1 MKLVRDTDKLQEKN
15 QKISD
20 QKAEEAIRTIIQWIG
35 EDPEREGL
43 KSTPKRVIRAFKEY
57 FQGYKED
64 PANYLKKTFTEVEGY
79 DDMVIEKNISI
90 RSHCEH
96 HMAPI
101 IGVAHVAY
109 IPSKKVVGLSK
120 LARVVEAFSK
130 RLQTQERLTMQIAK
144 TIMHVLQPRGV
155 AVTIDAA
162 HQCMTNRGVKKEKTT
177 TVTNY
182 FLGAFK
188 EDLSFQNR
196 YLRYINKD

>member
-1 MKLVRDTDKLQEKN
+1 MKLVKDTDQLEKKQQILDQE
-15 QKISD
+15 
-20 QKAEEAIRTIIQWIG
+20 AEEAIKTIIKWIG
-35 EDPEREGL
+35 ENPEREGL
-43 KSTPKRVIRAFKEY
+43 KSTPKRVIKAFKEY

-64 PANYLKKTFTEVEGY
+64 PSNYLTKTFKEIDGY

-101 IGVAHVAY
+101 IGVAHVSY
-109 IPSKKVVGLSK
+109 IPSTKVVGLSK

-144 TIMHVLQPRGV
+144 TIMDVLQPRGV

-162 HQCMTNRGVKKEKTT
+162 HQCMTSRGIKKENTT

-182 FLGAFK
+182 FLGVFK
-188 EDLSFQNR
+188 DDLSFQNR

>member
-1 MKLVRDTDKLQEKN
+1 MKLVKDTN
-15 QKISD
+15 QTPVQKQQISD
-20 QKAEEAIRTIIQWIG
+20 EKAEDAIKTIIKWIG
-35 EDPEREGL
+35 EDPNREGL
-43 KSTPKRVIRAFKEY
+43 KSTPKRVIKAFKEY
-57 FQGYKED
+57 FQGYNQN
-64 PANYLKKTFTEVEGY
+64 PAEYLTKTFTEVEGY

-101 IGVAHVAY
+101 IGVVHLAY

-120 LARVVEAFSK
+120 LARVAEAFAK

-144 TIMHVLQPRGV
+144 TIMHILQPRGV

-162 HQCMTNRGVKKEKTT
+162 HQCMTNRGIKKEKTT

>member
-1 MKLVRDTDKLQEKN
+1 MKLVKDTDQLQGKN

-20 QKAEEAIRTIIQWIG
+20 EKAEEAIKTIIEWVG

-43 KSTPKRVIRAFKEY
+43 KSTPRRVIKAFKEY

-64 PANYLKKTFTEVEGY
+64 PAEYLTKTFTEVEGY

-101 IGVAHVAY
+101 VGVAHVAY

-144 TIMHVLQPRGV
+144 TIMDVLQPRGV
-155 AVTIDAA
+155 AVTIDAS
-162 HQCMTNRGVKKEKTT
+162 HQCMTNRGIKKEKTT
-177 TVTNY
+177 TITNY

-188 EDLSFQNR
+188 DDLSFQNR

>member
-1 MKLVRDTDKLQEKN
+1 MKLVKDADKLLSKN
-15 QKISD
+15 QHVSD
-20 QKAEEAIRTIIQWIG
+20 QKAEEAIETIIKWIG

-43 KSTPKRVIRAFKEY
+43 KSTPKRVIKAYKEY
-57 FQGYKED
+57 FQGYRDNPEK
-64 PANYLKKTFTEVEGY
+64 YLTKTFTEIEGY
-79 DDMVIEKNISI
+79 DDMIIEKDISI

-101 IGVAHVAY
+101 IGVVHIAY
-109 IPSKKVVGLSK
+109 IPAKKVVGLSK
-120 LARVVEAFSK
+120 LARVAEVFSK

-144 TIMHVLQPRGV
+144 TIMDVLQPRGV
-155 AVTIDAA
+155 AVTIDAV
-162 HQCMTNRGVKKEKTT
+162 HQCMTSRGVKKEKATT
-177 TVTNY
+177 ITNY

>member
-35 EDPEREGL
+35 EDAEREGL

-64 PANYLKKTFTEVEGY
+64 PASYLKKTFTEVEGY

-162 HQCMTNRGVKKEKTT
+162 HQCMTNRGIKKEKTT

-182 FLGAFK
+182 FLGALK